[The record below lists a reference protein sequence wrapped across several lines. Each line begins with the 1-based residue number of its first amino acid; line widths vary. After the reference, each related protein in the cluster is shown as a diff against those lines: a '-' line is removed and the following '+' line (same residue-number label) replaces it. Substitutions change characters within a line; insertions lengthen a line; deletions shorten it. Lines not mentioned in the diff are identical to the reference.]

1 VEELV
6 AYPTFLYVLEKGAGG
21 YAVVEGAVRVL
32 SHEEHG
38 PFGLE
43 LALEGPRVRV
53 RRGGMEEGV
62 ADLAKPSLVP
72 SDDVGI

>member
-1 VEELV
+1 
-6 AYPTFLYVLEKGAGG
+6 
-21 YAVVEGAVRVL
+21 
-32 SHEEHG
+32 
-38 PFGLE
+38 
-43 LALEGPRVRV
+43 V